1 MSSGFLKIH
10 QGSAFWIEMWN
21 QNINLLPYLYY
32 CMLYTYKMINKCSTQ
47 SSLCSNEVSISS
59 RRRVCLYA
67 SQYPIPERE
76 VLIILIID

>member
-10 QGSAFWIEMWN
+10 QDSAFWIEMWN

-32 CMLYTYKMINKCSTQ
+32 CILYTYTMINKCSTQ
-47 SSLCSNEVSISS
+47 FSNEVK
-59 RRRVCLYA
+59 VVAENLYA

-76 VLIILIID
+76 LILCINY

>member
-47 SSLCSNEVSISS
+47 SSLCSNEVSIYHHGGES
-59 RRRVCLYA
+59 VCTPVNIRFLR
-67 SQYPIPERE
+67 ERY
-76 VLIILIID
+76 